1 MKLKKITSEGY
12 IYIFLLSFW
21 IFSSSISGSFRSVE
35 NFSNILCRAV
45 SLSLVS
51 LGQTYVILTAGFD
64 LSVGGVVCL
73 STVIASVT
81 MGKSIVL
88 GIALV
93 VLAGTGIGFINGLG
107 VARFKVNSF
116 IMTFGTMVIA
126 QGLALL
132 IRDYP
137 GGYIPSSYINSL
149 LFQAGS
155 VPLTPLVLFMGT
167 FLGGEL
173 VLQKRNFGRLIYAVG
188 GSEENARKAGINTI
202 LIKTS
207 VYAISGLTASL
218 GGLFLAAEI
227 ACGDPTV
234 GGVYMFDSITA
245 VVMGGTLLTGG
256 RGNFKGTIAAVLI
269 ISSIGSILNMKG
281 VDIWYQNV
289 IKGLLLVTVVAARSI
304 FLEKK
309 KEVLPKDG
317 RMVPEIVKR

>member
-1 MKLKKITSEGY
+1 MKLKKITPEWY
-12 IYIFLLSFW
+12 IYIFLFSFW

-304 FLEKK
+304 FLEKR
-309 KEVLPKDG
+309 G
-317 RMVPEIVKR
+317 GIT

>member
-1 MKLKKITSEGY
+1 MKLKKITPEWY
-12 IYIFLLSFW
+12 IYIFLFSFW

-304 FLEKK
+304 FLEKRG
-309 KEVLPKDG
+309 D
-317 RMVPEIVKR
+317 IT

>member
-1 MKLKKITSEGY
+1 MKLKKLTLEWY
-12 IYIFLLSFW
+12 IYMFLFCFW
-21 IFSSSISGSFRSVE
+21 IFSASISPSFRTAE

-51 LGQTYVILTAGFD
+51 LGQTYVILTGGFD

-73 STVIASVT
+73 STVIASVI

-88 GIALV
+88 GMTLV
-93 VLAGTGIGFINGLG
+93 VLVGTGIGLINGLG

-137 GGYIPSSYINSL
+137 GGYIPPSYINSL

-155 VPLTPLVLFMGT
+155 VPLTPLILFMGT

-281 VDIWYQNV
+281 VNIWYQNV

-304 FLEKK
+304 FLEKR
-309 KEVLPKDG
+309 G
-317 RMVPEIVKR
+317 GIT